1 MSEIADKQTLKD
13 KQAKELA
20 DTAPHRIINW
30 VATQDTINAGLGQC
44 SVCNTKGMK
53 LVEVSRTSLAST
65 VGIECETCKR
75 RKEAASTHFFTSSAS
90 IKIKRLVS
98 VMSI

>member
-1 MSEIADKQTLKD
+1 MSEITDKQTIKD
-13 KQAKELA
+13 RQAKELA

-44 SVCNTKGMK
+44 SVCKTKGMK

-65 VGIECETCKR
+65 FGIECET
-75 RKEAASTHFFTSSAS
+75 
-90 IKIKRLVS
+90 
-98 VMSI
+98 